1 MKKEKRIIL
10 LFLIILSISVS
21 SFAMTGEVV
30 VSATRI
36 REKASTSSEIV
47 DTIYQDDKVEII
59 GDSGDWYQVSYNSKE
74 GFIKK
79 DFLKVTNDEPT
90 KKTEEVQN
98 TNPAGNAEVTTAA
111 VQSGTD
117 TTATVSS
124 QREKITLTN
133 DIELRN
139 APSLISQKY
148 TSVGA
153 GTQIEKISEL
163 GNWFQVTDGIHIG
176 WVTEQR
182 IQSSLMVEQSTT
194 TTENN
199 SEKKEAT
206 EEKPEE
212 KQQETIAEDKVEK
225 KESSETSLNKK
236 GIVIVETANVR
247 EKATKESEVIDTLDE
262 NDVVVIQAEEGDWY
276 KISKGNINGYVSK
289 RLIDT
294 NNVTSRSLTSSRIN
308 EENTTIEVSSE
319 DNTQAPAAAND
330 AVNAA
335 LQPETINVTSVGG
348 RGSEVVSLAQSFM
361 GSRYVSGG
369 KSPATGFD
377 CSGFTYYIYGQF
389 GVSLGGSAASQSSAG
404 TPVDRS
410 ALQPGDLLLF
420 YDEGMTKIGH
430 VGIYVGNGVFVHS
443 ANSRRGVV
451 TDNLNTSS
459 YYNARYVGARRLV

>member
-10 LFLIILSISVS
+10 LFLIILSISIS
-21 SFAMTGEVV
+21 SFAMTGEVI

-36 REKASTSSEIV
+36 REEANTSSEIV
-47 DTIYQDDKVEII
+47 DTIYQEDKVEIM
-59 GDSGDWYQVSYNSKE
+59 GDNGDWYQVSFNGKD

-79 DFLKVTNDEPT
+79 DFLKITNEEPT
-90 KKTEEVQN
+90 KEVQN
-98 TNPAGNAEVTTAA
+98 QVDTNNNTVAP
-111 VQSGTD
+111 QTD
-117 TTATVSS
+117 TVTAQNNSESS
-124 QREKITLTN
+124 PNSNIQKEKITLTN
-133 DIELRN
+133 TIELRN

-148 TSVGA
+148 TTIAA
-153 GTQIEKISEL
+153 GVQIEKLFEI
-163 GNWFQVTDGIHIG
+163 GNWFQVTDGVHVG

-182 IQSSLMVEQSTT
+182 IQNSLINEQTT
-194 TTENN
+194 PTAENA
-199 SEKKEAT
+199 SEKKDVV
-206 EEKPEE
+206 EEKNEE
-212 KQQETIAEDKVEK
+212 KQPENSEENNENT
-225 KESSETSLNKK
+225 ETSLNKK

-247 EKATKESEVIDTLDE
+247 EKATKDSEVIDALDE
-262 NDVVVIQAEEGDWY
+262 DDIVIIQAEEGDWY
-276 KISKGNINGYVSK
+276 KVVKGSISGYVNK
-289 RLIDT
+289 KLIDT
-294 NNVTSRSLTSSRIN
+294 NNVTSRSLTNSRVN
-308 EENTTIEVSSE
+308 EENSAIEVPSE

-330 AVNAA
+330 VINAA
-335 LQPETINVTSVGG
+335 MQSETINVTSVSG
-348 RGSEVVSLAQSFM
+348 RGTEVVNLAQSFM
-361 GSRYVSGG
+361 GTRYVSAG

-410 ALQPGDLLLF
+410 NLQPGDLLLF

-443 ANSRRGVV
+443 ANLKRGVV

>member
-10 LFLIILSISVS
+10 LFLIILSISIS
-21 SFAMTGEVV
+21 SFAMTGEVI

-36 REKASTSSEIV
+36 REEASTSSEIV
-47 DTIYQDDKVEII
+47 DTIYQEDKVEIM
-59 GDSGDWYQVSYNSKE
+59 GDNGDWYQVSFNGKD

-79 DFLKVTNDEPT
+79 DFLKVTNEEPA
-90 KKTEEVQN
+90 KEVQN
-98 TNPAGNAEVTTAA
+98 QVDTNNNTVASQTNTVTA
-111 VQSGTD
+111 QNNSE
-117 TTATVSS
+117 SLPNS
-124 QREKITLTN
+124 NIQKEKITLTN
-133 DIELRN
+133 TIELRN

-148 TSVGA
+148 TTIAA
-153 GTQIEKISEL
+153 GVQIEKLFEI
-163 GNWFQVTDGIHIG
+163 GNWFQVTDGVHVG

-182 IQSSLMVEQSTT
+182 IQNSLINEQTT
-194 TTENN
+194 PTAENA
-199 SEKKEAT
+199 SEKKDVV
-206 EEKPEE
+206 EEKNEE
-212 KQQETIAEDKVEK
+212 KQPENSEENNENT
-225 KESSETSLNKK
+225 ETSLNKK

-247 EKATKESEVIDTLDE
+247 EKATKDSEVIDALDE
-262 NDVVVIQAEEGDWY
+262 NDIVIIQAEEGDWY
-276 KISKGNINGYVSK
+276 KVVKGSISGYVNK
-289 RLIDT
+289 KLIDT
-294 NNVTSRSLTSSRIN
+294 NNVTSRSLTNSRVN
-308 EENTTIEVSSE
+308 GENSAIEVSSE

-330 AVNAA
+330 VINAA
-335 LQPETINVTSVGG
+335 MQPETINVTSVSG
-348 RGSEVVSLAQSFM
+348 RGTEVVNLAQSFM
-361 GSRYVSGG
+361 GTRYVSAG

-410 ALQPGDLLLF
+410 NLQPGDLLLL

-443 ANSRRGVV
+443 ANPKRGVV